1 MTTGVLSSQP
11 QSANPL
17 VGGWRMLSW
26 TEEDVESNAVQNVFG
41 DSPVGMLIYALDG
54 HMSVFIAHPKRK
66 PSVNPKATD
75 AEGADLYRTMLAY
88 SGTYSID
95 GNQVT
100 HQIEVSWNQSWSGT
114 KQQRTFEVQGDI
126 LTIKT
131 EPTISPVNGKKIVAA
146 LVWKRIE

>member
-1 MTTGVLSSQP
+1 MTTGALSSRS

-26 TEEDVESNAVQNVFG
+26 TEEDVESNSVHNVFG
-41 DSPVGMLIYALDG
+41 DGPVGMLVYTLDG
-54 HMSVFIAHPKRK
+54 LMSVFIVNPKRK
-66 PSVNPKATD
+66 PSVNAKASD

-100 HQIEVSWNQSWSGT
+100 HHIELSWNQSWSGT
-114 KQQRTFEVQGDI
+114 KQQRIFEIQGDE

-131 EPTISPVNGKKIVAA
+131 EPTISPINGKTIVAA